1 MGVLIKNLLPAIR
14 ARLLMVSWV
23 DRGLDLE
30 GGGWGG
36 GAEEGEVIMQLKWL
50 GNGRCPR
57 FGSGG
62 GQTIGKKMVLG
73 GRAECND
80 EDVTESHMI
89 TSQRGGN
96 AHLLCRIM

>member
-1 MGVLIKNLLPAIR
+1 MAVLIKNLLPAIR

-36 GAEEGEVIMQLKWL
+36 GGGAVGGEEGEVIMQLKWL

-57 FGSGG
+57 FGVGG
-62 GQTIGKKMVLG
+62 GREK
-73 GRAECND
+73 ND
-80 EDVTESHMI
+80 WEENGFRR
-89 TSQRGGN
+89 TSREQ
-96 AHLLCRIM
+96 

>member
-1 MGVLIKNLLPAIR
+1 MAVLIKNLLPAIR

-30 GGGWGG
+30 GGGCGG

-62 GQTIGKKMVLG
+62 GG
-73 GRAECND
+73 GGGDREENGFRR
-80 EDVTESHMI
+80 
-89 TSQRGGN
+89 TSRVQR
-96 AHLLCRIM
+96 

>member
-1 MGVLIKNLLPAIR
+1 MAVLIKNLLPAIR

-62 GQTIGKKMVLG
+62 GGDDREENG
-73 GRAECND
+73 FRR
-80 EDVTESHMI
+80 
-89 TSQRGGN
+89 TSRVQR
-96 AHLLCRIM
+96 